1 MNKESCSSLVFI
13 KFANG
18 ESFGVCVC
26 GAGSVKKKN
35 VFTVHIYLYC
45 TVEYV
50 LYICTCMYIHTTKMH
65 LRDLKRTFP
74 YKFPPFLLNLS

>member
-35 VFTVHIYLYC
+35 VFAVHMYPYNTYYEN
-45 TVEYV
+45 TVEESE
-50 LYICTCMYIHTTKMH
+50 KN
-65 LRDLKRTFP
+65 
-74 YKFPPFLLNLS
+74 FPP

>member
-26 GAGSVKKKN
+26 GAGSVKKKMYLLY
-35 VFTVHIYLYC
+35 IYIC
-45 TVEYV
+45 TVGYV
-50 LYICTCMYIHTTKMH
+50 LYICTRTIHTTKIQ
-65 LRDLKRTFP
+65 LRNLKRTFP
-74 YKFPPFLLNLS
+74 HKFPPFLLNLA

>member
-26 GAGSVKKKN
+26 VELGA
-35 VFTVHIYLYC
+35 
-45 TVEYV
+45 
-50 LYICTCMYIHTTKMH
+50 
-65 LRDLKRTFP
+65 
-74 YKFPPFLLNLS
+74 